1 MRLDSDLGGLMM
13 DPMERAD
20 HAPEE
25 FARHLAEQQARMRQ
39 ADVLVYYA
47 HSRTGLLARFL
58 QRLADGVDPTGE
70 ARTSL
75 R

>member
-1 MRLDSDLGGLMM
+1 MN
-13 DPMERAD
+13 PMERAD

-25 FARHLAEQQARMRQ
+25 FARNLAEQQARMRQ
-39 ADVLVYYA
+39 ADALVYYA

-58 QRLADGVDPTGE
+58 QRTADRIDPTGE
-70 ARTSL
+70 ARKGL

>member
-1 MRLDSDLGGLMM
+1 MN
-13 DPMERAD
+13 PMERAD

-25 FARHLAEQQARMRQ
+25 FARYLAEQRLHMEQ
-39 ADVLVYYA
+39 ADAFIDYA

-58 QRLADGVDPTGE
+58 QRMADRIDPTGE
-70 ARTSL
+70 ARRTA